1 MIGSQLARKTVTQI
15 RSVHC
20 VRFCFDTVYLLNV
33 NSLLLFLA
41 ASMDVPCRS
50 LLPCYLTTCPRRCLW
65 TNSVGKKP
73 KSRQVLLAD
82 LEAFESQKGSKD
94 AELTELKI
102 SDAREENAPGKRKHA
117 EDCGRKAKKTN
128 PILLLEPTTTE
139 PTEVVVDHAK
149 PLPKTGK
156 TPIGGVA
163 APNLKGDATIRL
175 QLVCALCQKVYFSKQ
190 GLAYHVEHQH
200 TGEVVQPEDRPKPGG
215 PRVDNG
221 CHIGAEGH
229 DAQIEG
235 HDAQIEGHDA
245 QIEGHDAQI
254 EVGRLRAIIKA
265 MEEDNHN
272 KDDQIKLL
280 IEQRN
285 TARKTTRLEC
295 GVCFMD
301 YSATEPGLVMLPCR
315 HLAMCRNCAS
325 TLRAQGPT
333 LKCPICCAVVLDT
346 LEIYVPST

>member
-1 MIGSQLARKTVTQI
+1 M
-15 RSVHC
+15 SV
-20 VRFCFDTVYLLNV
+20 
-33 NSLLLFLA
+33 
-41 ASMDVPCRS
+41 
-50 LLPCYLTTCPRRCLW
+50 
-65 TNSVGKKP
+65 
-73 KSRQVLLAD
+73 AD
-82 LEAFESQKGSKD
+82 LSGGDDEGEGQ
-94 AELTELKI
+94 
-102 SDAREENAPGKRKHA
+102 EEGHR
-117 EDCGRKAKKTN
+117 GR
-128 PILLLEPTTTE
+128 
-139 PTEVVVDHAK
+139 
-149 PLPKTGK
+149 
-156 TPIGGVA
+156 
-163 APNLKGDATIRL
+163 
-175 QLVCALCQKVYFSKQ
+175 
-190 GLAYHVEHQH
+190 
-200 TGEVVQPEDRPKPGG
+200 VVQPEDRPKPGG

-221 CHIGAEGH
+221 CHIGA
-229 DAQIEG
+229 
-235 HDAQIEGHDA
+235 EGHDA